1 MHQSVI
7 FIYFIVTWK
16 KMIMLEE
23 KLIIK
28 VGRDLT
34 TKIKLPL
41 RYPPLKKKIGKA
53 LSKTS
58 LETRNFTFL

>member
-1 MHQSVI
+1 
-7 FIYFIVTWK
+7 
-16 KMIMLEE
+16 MIMLEE